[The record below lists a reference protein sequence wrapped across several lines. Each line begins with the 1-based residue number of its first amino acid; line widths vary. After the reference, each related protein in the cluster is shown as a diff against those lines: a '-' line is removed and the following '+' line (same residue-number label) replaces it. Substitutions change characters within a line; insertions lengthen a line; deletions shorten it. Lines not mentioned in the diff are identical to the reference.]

1 MNRPSMNRPGVISPD
16 MVSTVGGYATRL
28 SSRPWFGV
36 VIDIALVAVAAV
48 DAIPGVKPAWNTAFV
63 TSVVA
68 PPALLLRR
76 RWPFLCWV
84 LVMPGGIWGNALV
97 APLVAL
103 FTVADRT
110 ARTWLA
116 WLATAAALVG
126 YFVSAMVSGPPG
138 AIGAVGTLQVLIYA
152 GLFAGM
158 PTALGLLMRVR
169 RTLRAQLESLAASQA
184 REQTLVTEAVLT
196 AERTRL
202 AREMHDVVS
211 HQVSLIA
218 LQAGALR
225 MTAADDTM
233 RQAAATIRTLA
244 VKTLDELRAMVGVLR
259 GRPEAPQL
267 APQPRLSD
275 LCRLV
280 EESETGAE
288 LMLTGVSEQEWPIPV
303 ERAVYR
309 AVQEGLTNIR
319 KHASGA
325 AARIEVA
332 AAGRTLSVRVSN
344 AAPPAGRA
352 GENRELPGSG
362 QGLIG
367 LRERAELFGG
377 QLITQA
383 TADGGFELHVTFS
396 G

>member
-1 MNRPSMNRPGVISPD
+1 MIGRV
-16 MVSTVGGYATRL
+16 TGYAARL
-28 SSRPWFGV
+28 AQHAWFRV
-36 VIDIALVAVAAV
+36 VIDILLVAIAAV
-48 DAIPGVKPAWNTAFV
+48 DALPGEKPAWNMSFV

-68 PPALLLRR
+68 LPALLFRR
-76 RWPFLCWV
+76 RWPV
-84 LVMPGGIWGNALV
+84 LTWLLVLPAGIWGNALV

-103 FTVADRT
+103 FTVADRV
-110 ARTWLA
+110 ARTWVA
-116 WLATAAALVG
+116 GLATAAALVG

-152 GLFAGM
+152 GLFAGL
-158 PTALGLLMRVR
+158 PTALGMLMRAR
-169 RTLRAQLESLAASQA
+169 RTLRAQLESLTASQA
-184 REQTLVTEAVLT
+184 REQTLVTEAVLA
-196 AERTRL
+196 AERTEL

-225 MTAADDTM
+225 MTAGDDAV
-233 RQAAATIRTLA
+233 RQAAGTIRTLA

-259 GRPEAPQL
+259 AHPESPQL

-275 LCRLV
+275 LFRLV
-280 EESETGAE
+280 ADSGTGAE
-288 LMLTGVSEQEWPIPV
+288 LMLNGVLDHEWPVPV

-309 AVQEGLTNIR
+309 TVQEGLTNIR

-325 AARIEVA
+325 SACVEVSS
-332 AAGRTLSVRVSN
+332 AGRTLSVRVSN
-344 AAPPAGRA
+344 GAPAGGTPA
-352 GENRELPGSG
+352 ENGQLPGSG
-362 QGLIG
+362 HGLIG

-377 QLITQA
+377 QLTA
-383 TADGGFELHVTFS
+383 GTTADGGFELHVTFI

>member
-1 MNRPSMNRPGVISPD
+1 MIRAV
-16 MVSTVGGYATRL
+16 TGYATRL
-28 SSRPWFGV
+28 AEHAWFRV
-36 VIDIALVAVAAV
+36 VVDLLLVAVAAV
-48 DAIPGVKPAWNTAFV
+48 DALPGEKPTWNMAYV

-68 PPALLLRR
+68 LPALLFRR
-76 RWPFLCWV
+76 RWPFLTWLLAV
-84 LVMPGGIWGNALV
+84 PSGIWGNALV

-103 FTVADRT
+103 FTVADRVT
-110 ARTWLA
+110 RTWLA
-116 WLATAAALVG
+116 GLATVATLVG

-138 AIGAVGTLQVLIYA
+138 AVGAVGTLQVLIYG

-158 PTALGLLMRVR
+158 PTALGLLMRAR

-184 REQTLVTEAVLT
+184 REQTLVTEALLT
-196 AERTRL
+196 AERTNL

-225 MTAADDTM
+225 MTATDDTI

-259 GRPEAPQL
+259 ARPEAPQL

-280 EESETGAE
+280 EDSGTGAE
-288 LMLTGVSEQEWPIPV
+288 LMLNGVLEHEWPIPV

-309 AVQEGLTNIR
+309 TVQEGLTNIR

-325 AARIEVA
+325 SARVEVSS
-332 AAGRTLSVRVSN
+332 AGRTLSVRVSN
-344 AAPPAGRA
+344 TAPTGGTAAETG
-352 GENRELPGSG
+352 ELPGSG
-362 QGLIG
+362 HGLIG

-377 QLITQA
+377 KLTTRT
-383 TADGGFELHVTFS
+383 TADGGFELHVTFK

>member
-1 MNRPSMNRPGVISPD
+1 MIRAVTGQ
-16 MVSTVGGYATRL
+16 AARL
-28 SSRPWFGV
+28 AEHAWFRV
-36 VIDIALVAVAAV
+36 VVDILLVAVAAV
-48 DAIPGVKPAWNTAFV
+48 DALPGEKPGWNISFV

-68 PPALLLRR
+68 LPALLFRR
-76 RWPFLCWV
+76 RWPFLTWL
-84 LVMPGGIWGNALV
+84 LVIPAGIWGNALV

-103 FTVADRT
+103 FTVADRV
-110 ARTWLA
+110 ARTWLTG
-116 WLATAAALVG
+116 LATAAALVG

-138 AIGAVGTLQVLIYA
+138 AVGAVGTLQVLIYA
-152 GLFAGM
+152 GLFAGL
-158 PTALGLLMRVR
+158 PTALGMLMRAR

-184 REQTLVTEAVLT
+184 REQALVTEAVLA
-196 AERTRL
+196 AERTGL

-225 MTAADDTM
+225 MTAADETI

-259 GRPEAPQL
+259 ARPEAPPL

-275 LCRLV
+275 LRRLV
-280 EESETGAE
+280 EDSGTGAE
-288 LMLTGVSEQEWPIPV
+288 LVLNGVLEHEWPVPV

-309 AVQEGLTNIR
+309 TVQEGLTNIR

-325 AARIEVA
+325 AARVEVSS
-332 AAGRTLSVRVSN
+332 AGRMLSVQVSN
-344 AAPPAGRA
+344 SAPAGGTA
-352 GENRELPGSG
+352 TENGQLPGG
-362 QGLIG
+362 GHGLIG

-377 QLITQA
+377 QLTTRTA
-383 TADGGFELHVTFS
+383 ADGGFELHVTFN

>member
-1 MNRPSMNRPGVISPD
+1 MIGRV
-16 MVSTVGGYATRL
+16 TGYAARL
-28 SSRPWFGV
+28 AQHAWFRV
-36 VIDIALVAVAAV
+36 VIDILLVAIAAV
-48 DAIPGVKPAWNTAFV
+48 DALPGEKPAWNMSFV

-68 PPALLLRR
+68 LPALLFRR
-76 RWPFLCWV
+76 RWPV
-84 LVMPGGIWGNALV
+84 LTWLLVLPAGIWGNALV

-103 FTVADRT
+103 FTVADRV
-110 ARTWLA
+110 ARTWVA
-116 WLATAAALVG
+116 GLATAAALVG

-152 GLFAGM
+152 GLFAGL
-158 PTALGLLMRVR
+158 PTALGMLMRAR

-184 REQTLVTEAVLT
+184 REQTLVTEAVLA
-196 AERTRL
+196 AERTEL

-211 HQVSLIA
+211 HQVSLVA

-225 MTAADDTM
+225 MTAGDDAV
-233 RQAAATIRTLA
+233 RQAAGTIRTLA

-259 GRPEAPQL
+259 AHPESPQL

-275 LCRLV
+275 LFRLV
-280 EESETGAE
+280 ADSRTGAE
-288 LMLTGVSEQEWPIPV
+288 LMLNGVLDHEWPVPV

-309 AVQEGLTNIR
+309 TVQEGLTNIR

-325 AARIEVA
+325 SACVEVSS
-332 AAGRTLSVRVSN
+332 AGRTLSVRVSN
-344 AAPPAGRA
+344 GAPAGGTPA
-352 GENRELPGSG
+352 ENGQLPGSG
-362 QGLIG
+362 HGLIG

-377 QLITQA
+377 QLTA
-383 TADGGFELHVTFS
+383 GTTADGGFELHVTFS

>member
-1 MNRPSMNRPGVISPD
+1 MIGR
-16 MVSTVGGYATRL
+16 VSGYAARL
-28 SSRPWFGV
+28 AEHAWFRL
-36 VIDIALVAVAAV
+36 VIDILLVAIAAV
-48 DAIPGVKPAWNTAFV
+48 DALPGDKPAWNMSFV

-68 PPALLLRR
+68 VPALLFRR
-76 RWPFLCWV
+76 RWPV
-84 LVMPGGIWGNALV
+84 LTWLLVLPAGIWGNALV

-103 FTVADRT
+103 FTVADRV
-110 ARTWLA
+110 ARTWLVA
-116 WLATAAALVG
+116 LATVAALVG

-138 AIGAVGTLQVLIYA
+138 AIGAVSTLQVLIYA
-152 GLFAGM
+152 VLFAGM
-158 PTALGLLMRVR
+158 PTALGMLMRAR

-196 AERTRL
+196 TERTEL

-225 MTAADDTM
+225 MTAAEDTV
-233 RQAAATIRTLA
+233 RQAAGTIRTLA

-259 GRPEAPQL
+259 ASPGSPQL

-280 EESETGAE
+280 ADSGTGAE
-288 LMLTGVSEQEWPIPV
+288 LMLNGVLDRDWPVPV

-309 AVQEGLTNIR
+309 TVQEGLTNIR

-325 AARIEVA
+325 SARVEVSS
-332 AAGRTLSVRVSN
+332 AGRTLTVLVSN
-344 AAPPAGRA
+344 SATADGTPA
-352 GENRELPGSG
+352 ENGQLPGSG
-362 QGLIG
+362 HGLIG

-377 QLITQA
+377 QLTTRT
-383 TADGGFELHVTFS
+383 TADGGFELHVTFT